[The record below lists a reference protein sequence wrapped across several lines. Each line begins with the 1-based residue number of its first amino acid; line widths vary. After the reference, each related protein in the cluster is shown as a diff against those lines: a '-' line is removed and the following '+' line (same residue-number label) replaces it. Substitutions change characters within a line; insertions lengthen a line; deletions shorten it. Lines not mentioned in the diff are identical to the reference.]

1 MGLHNKLNRYTTAGI
16 TQIGSPNGGN
26 TEKYVENTG
35 KIPCRTAKMRG
46 MFAIEN
52 KTITLTTKTESY
64 VGTYIFTDQS
74 PPESIGN
81 NACS

>member
-1 MGLHNKLNRYTTAGI
+1 VFTELTKKYTPKGR
-16 TQIGSPNGGN
+16 N
-26 TEKYVENTG
+26 TENYVENTG
-35 KIPCRTAKMRG
+35 KIPCAGDDMRG

-52 KTITLTTKTESY
+52 KTSTLTTKTESY

-81 NACS
+81 NACP

>member
-1 MGLHNKLNRYTTAGI
+1 MNAQLTHIIHKKGR
-16 TQIGSPNGGN
+16 N
-26 TEKYVENTG
+26 TENYVENTG
-35 KIPCRTAKMRG
+35 KIPCARADKRG

-52 KTITLTTKTESY
+52 KTITRTTKTESY

-81 NACS
+81 NAGP